1 MKLLDEIDTICS
13 DNGLHYFLIDANSL
27 SAFKDQ
33 TIDNGSR
40 MVAVAMPSEDIE
52 IFAKIV
58 KKEYNNDRYV
68 DTNINNRE
76 DSSFF
81 VAYGDKN
88 STFFVLSN
96 LDTLKPHGIIIR
108 IYPIR
113 KSIIRFEDE
122 TEQQISFYASM
133 RHSFNSFIRKNF
145 LFRDVFYVRYGLKV
159 INFAH
164 GNFARVKNYFA
175 SRYPKAVIKE
185 KLYDIFGRDSHLTN
199 FLLDIYKLIYS
210 SFDYTYF
217 YFRNLR
223 KHPFIE
229 TWDDLNL
236 YSTAR
241 IINKDL
247 TTEVLGGVD
256 KMDVDGIDLNLMG
269 SEFFEE
275 VYGKNYMKRKVGF
288 RPLKPNAVLD
298 TGTGYQK
305 ILKQRKDN
313 IGEIKA
319 LQREIRNTRYEVR
332 EETTAVNK
340 IFKLVKMTD
349 AQIRYQKFFERRREY
364 LFSLDIDDEDDFI
377 ELYHRLLPIIN
388 TLKRYSNDDMTF
400 SIDDEAD
407 SLIHDVLIRMGE
419 NDLVSKLKEL
429 SKKEYFIE

>member
-1 MKLLDEIDTICS
+1 M
-13 DNGLHYFLIDANSL
+13 
-27 SAFKDQ
+27 
-33 TIDNGSR
+33 
-40 MVAVAMPSEDIE
+40 
-52 IFAKIV
+52 
-58 KKEYNNDRYV
+58 YN
-68 DTNINNRE
+68 
-76 DSSFF
+76 
-81 VAYGDKN
+81 
-88 STFFVLSN
+88 
-96 LDTLKPHGIIIR
+96 
-108 IYPIR
+108 
-113 KSIIRFEDE
+113 
-122 TEQQISFYASM
+122 
-133 RHSFNSFIRKNF
+133 
-145 LFRDVFYVRYGLKV
+145 
-159 INFAH
+159 
-164 GNFARVKNYFA
+164 
-175 SRYPKAVIKE
+175 
-185 KLYDIFGRDSHLTN
+185 
-199 FLLDIYKLIYS
+199 
-210 SFDYTYF
+210 
-217 YFRNLR
+217 
-223 KHPFIE
+223 
-229 TWDDLNL
+229 
-236 YSTAR
+236 TAR

-247 TTEVLGGVD
+247 TTEVMGGVD

>member
-1 MKLLDEIDTICS
+1 
-13 DNGLHYFLIDANSL
+13 
-27 SAFKDQ
+27 
-33 TIDNGSR
+33 
-40 MVAVAMPSEDIE
+40 
-52 IFAKIV
+52 
-58 KKEYNNDRYV
+58 
-68 DTNINNRE
+68 
-76 DSSFF
+76 
-81 VAYGDKN
+81 
-88 STFFVLSN
+88 
-96 LDTLKPHGIIIR
+96 
-108 IYPIR
+108 
-113 KSIIRFEDE
+113 
-122 TEQQISFYASM
+122 
-133 RHSFNSFIRKNF
+133 
-145 LFRDVFYVRYGLKV
+145 
-159 INFAH
+159 
-164 GNFARVKNYFA
+164 
-175 SRYPKAVIKE
+175 
-185 KLYDIFGRDSHLTN
+185 
-199 FLLDIYKLIYS
+199 
-210 SFDYTYF
+210 
-217 YFRNLR
+217 
-223 KHPFIE
+223 
-229 TWDDLNL
+229 
-236 YSTAR
+236 
-241 IINKDL
+241 L